1 VLFQQSPHDTFVFV
15 GKAFLCE
22 VSEKDIL
29 LFAMMAPV
37 SVILDEIDGNIDE
50 NRIWFLLS
58 AHLLQLL
65 FE

>member
-1 VLFQQSPHDTFVFV
+1 VFV